1 MATLM
6 RYRSYGGQPYCEVV
20 LPSGD
25 HVTITVE
32 AGGVTI
38 KRLARRDAAEEV
50 LFIGPVHVVADICM
64 ALLDG
69 KPASDTTVLDIFL
82 SVVSQFRTSEDIR
95 AAFAEATAARS

>member
-6 RYRSYGGQPYCEVV
+6 RYRSYGGQPYCEVAFEN
-20 LPSGD
+20 GD

-38 KRLARRDAAEEV
+38 RRLARRDKTEEI
-50 LFIGPVHVVADICM
+50 LFIGPVHVVTDMCM

-69 KPASDTTVLDIFL
+69 RPASDTTVLDVFL
-82 SVVSQFRTSEDIR
+82 SVVSQFRSAEDIR
-95 AAFAEATAARS
+95 AAFAEAAAGP